1 MFSTSGVIA
10 PVVDC
15 LVIGVLLHDDC
26 TNSALAIS
34 YKENTLYTTVVEI
47 TTHSCFYCMRWWS
60 RLFQVHFCCMCIGSG
75 WVGVGGGAQ
84 CSTITHGEVETVHT
98 R

>member
-1 MFSTSGVIA
+1 MFSTSGVIP

-34 YKENTLYTTVVEI
+34 YKENTLYTTIVEI
-47 TTHSCFYCMRWWS
+47 TCFYCMRWWS
-60 RLFQVHFCCMCIGSG
+60 RCIFFYLVCVLYVY
-75 WVGVGGGAQ
+75 WEWMGGGGGGGQ
-84 CSTITHGEVETVHT
+84 CSTITHGEVETIHT